1 VNLGLDG
8 KVALICGASRGL
20 GRAVADELAA
30 EGAALA
36 LCSRDAERL
45 EAAAAELDAL
55 AVAADLGVPGEPTR
69 VVETTLERFGRLD
82 ILVTNT
88 GGPPAGTHDTLT
100 LEDWDRATALLLR
113 SAVELAT
120 AALPGMKE
128 RGWGRILAVT
138 SVAVKQPVDNLI
150 LSNSLR
156 AAVTGFAKTL
166 SREVAAYGIT
176 VNTILPGYTATERV
190 TELNR
195 ANAERERVE
204 CGVSVGLASSLEAL
218 LEQVTGYLEEGYR
231 RVKLKIA
238 PGVDVDRVRAVR
250 AAHPASA
257 SSSATRSGP
266 NSESPPPR
274 ACSRRA
280 RQT

>member
-1 VNLGLDG
+1 MNLGLDG
-8 KVALICGASRGL
+8 KVSLVCGASRGL
-20 GRAVADELAA
+20 GRAIAEELAA
-30 EGAALA
+30 EGASVA
-36 LCSRDAERL
+36 LCSRDTERL

-55 AVAADLGVPGEPTR
+55 ALPADLSVAGEPTR
-69 VVETTLERFGRLD
+69 VVEATVERLGKLD
-82 ILVTNT
+82 VLVANT

-113 SAVELAT
+113 STVELAT

-166 SREVAAYGIT
+166 SREVAPHGIT

-195 ANAERERVE
+195 ANAERE
-204 CGVSVGLASSLEAL
+204 GVDPSEIQARLEASIPLGRLAEPREFAALAAFLASDRASYITGGAFAVDGGWLRGL
-218 LEQVTGYLEEGYR
+218 L
-231 RVKLKIA
+231 
-238 PGVDVDRVRAVR
+238 
-250 AAHPASA
+250 
-257 SSSATRSGP
+257 
-266 NSESPPPR
+266 
-274 ACSRRA
+274 
-280 RQT
+280 

>member
-1 VNLGLDG
+1 VNLGLEG
-8 KVALICGASRGL
+8 KVALVCGASRGL
-20 GRAVADELAA
+20 GRAIADELAS
-30 EGAALA
+30 EGASLA
-36 LCSRDAERL
+36 VCSRDAERL
-45 EAAAAELDAL
+45 EAAAAELCAF
-55 AVAADLGVPGEPTR
+55 AVPADLAGPGEPTW
-69 VVETTLERFGRLD
+69 VVAATLERFGRLD
-82 ILVTNT
+82 VLVTNT

-113 SAVELAT
+113 STVELAT

-195 ANAERERVE
+195 ANAEREGVE
-204 CGVSVGLASSLEAL
+204 PEEIQARLEASIPLGRLAEPKEFAALAAFLASERASYITGGAFAVDGGWLRGL
-218 LEQVTGYLEEGYR
+218 L
-231 RVKLKIA
+231 
-238 PGVDVDRVRAVR
+238 
-250 AAHPASA
+250 
-257 SSSATRSGP
+257 
-266 NSESPPPR
+266 
-274 ACSRRA
+274 
-280 RQT
+280 

>member
-1 VNLGLDG
+1 MNLGLDG
-8 KVALICGASRGL
+8 KVALVCGASRGL
-20 GRAVADELAA
+20 GRAIAAELAA
-30 EGAALA
+30 EGASLA
-36 LCSRDAERL
+36 VCSRDVGKL

-55 AVAADLGVPGEPTR
+55 ALPADLSVRGEPTR
-69 VVETTLERFGRLD
+69 VVEETVERLGKLD
-82 ILVTNT
+82 VLVANT

-100 LEDWDRATALLLR
+100 LDDWDRATTLLLR
-113 SAVELAT
+113 STVELST

-166 SREVAAYGIT
+166 SREVAPHGIT

-195 ANAERERVE
+195 ANAERE
-204 CGVSVGLASSLEAL
+204 GVDPSEIQARLEASIPLGRLAEPAEFAALAAFLASERASYITGGAFAVDGGWLRGL
-218 LEQVTGYLEEGYR
+218 L
-231 RVKLKIA
+231 
-238 PGVDVDRVRAVR
+238 
-250 AAHPASA
+250 
-257 SSSATRSGP
+257 
-266 NSESPPPR
+266 
-274 ACSRRA
+274 
-280 RQT
+280 

>member
-8 KVALICGASRGL
+8 RVALVCGASRGL
-20 GRAVADELAA
+20 GRAIADELAA
-30 EGAALA
+30 EGASLA
-36 LCSRDAERL
+36 VCSRDAARL
-45 EAAAAELDAL
+45 ESAAAELGAL
-55 AVAADLGVPGEPTR
+55 ALVADLVVPGEPTR
-69 VVETTLERFGRLD
+69 VVEATEERFGRLD
-82 ILVTNT
+82 VLVANS

-113 SAVELAT
+113 STVELAT

-166 SREVAAYGIT
+166 SREVAAQGIT

-190 TELNR
+190 VELNL
-195 ANAERERVE
+195 ANAERE
-204 CGVSVGLASSLEAL
+204 GVDPEEIQARLEASIPLGRLAEPKEFAALAAFLASERAGYITGGAFAVDGGWLRGL
-218 LEQVTGYLEEGYR
+218 L
-231 RVKLKIA
+231 
-238 PGVDVDRVRAVR
+238 
-250 AAHPASA
+250 
-257 SSSATRSGP
+257 
-266 NSESPPPR
+266 
-274 ACSRRA
+274 
-280 RQT
+280 

>member
-8 KVALICGASRGL
+8 KVSLVCGASRGI
-20 GRAVADELAA
+20 GRAIADELAA
-30 EGAALA
+30 EGASLA
-36 LCSRDAERL
+36 LCSRNAERL
-45 EAAAAELDAL
+45 EAEAAELDAL
-55 AVAADLGVPGEPTR
+55 ALPADLSVAGEPTR
-69 VVETTLERFGRLD
+69 VVEATVERLGKLD
-82 ILVTNT
+82 VLVANT

-113 SAVELAT
+113 STVELAT

-166 SREVAAYGIT
+166 SREVAPHGIT

-195 ANAERERVE
+195 ANAERE
-204 CGVSVGLASSLEAL
+204 GVDPSEIQARLEASIPLGRLAEPREFAALAAFLASDRASYITGGAFAVDGGWLRGL
-218 LEQVTGYLEEGYR
+218 L
-231 RVKLKIA
+231 
-238 PGVDVDRVRAVR
+238 
-250 AAHPASA
+250 
-257 SSSATRSGP
+257 
-266 NSESPPPR
+266 
-274 ACSRRA
+274 
-280 RQT
+280 

>member
-8 KVALICGASRGL
+8 KVSLVCGASRGL
-20 GRAVADELAA
+20 GRAIADELAA
-30 EGAALA
+30 EGASLA

-45 EAAAAELDAL
+45 EAEAAELDAL
-55 AVAADLGVPGEPTR
+55 ALPADLSVAGEPTR
-69 VVETTLERFGRLD
+69 VVEATVERLGKLD
-82 ILVTNT
+82 VLVANT

-113 SAVELAT
+113 STVELAT

-166 SREVAAYGIT
+166 SREVAPHGIT

-195 ANAERERVE
+195 ANAESEGVDPSEIQARLEASIPLGRLAEPREFAALAAF
-204 CGVSVGLASSLEAL
+204 LASDRATYITGGAFSVDGGWLRGL
-218 LEQVTGYLEEGYR
+218 L
-231 RVKLKIA
+231 
-238 PGVDVDRVRAVR
+238 
-250 AAHPASA
+250 
-257 SSSATRSGP
+257 
-266 NSESPPPR
+266 
-274 ACSRRA
+274 
-280 RQT
+280 